1 MVVRGI
7 ISRACSTISNRLRA
21 SARIS
26 AASNRMYPAF
36 VIWFNGTRGFV
47 FRVRELQ
54 DICCH
59 VHDLFIVA
67 VYSPRRAAWLHL
79 AR

>member
-1 MVVRGI
+1 MIVRG
-7 ISRACSTISNRLRA
+7 ISRACSTVSNRLRA

-26 AASNRMYPAF
+26 AASNRMVSVF
-36 VIWFNGTRGFV
+36 VVWFTGTRGFV
-47 FRVRELQ
+47 FRARELQ
-54 DICCH
+54 DIYCY
-59 VHDLFIVA
+59 VHDLSIAA